1 MAFSQLMSGEK
12 ITPYL
17 VKLVVDTDADIAEL
31 PTHYAPGSTV
41 RVVASANV
49 YMLNTKKEWIIQP
62 TSGSGGSGGSTTVV
76 VEGSLA
82 TEEDIDNLFN

>member
-1 MAFSQLMSGEK
+1 MAFSQLMSGDK

-17 VKLVVDTDADIAEL
+17 VKLVVDTDSDIAAL
-31 PTHYAPGSTV
+31 PTHYAPGSMA

-49 YMLNTKKEWIIQP
+49 YMLNTKKEWVIQP
-62 TSGSGGSGGSTTVV
+62 TSGSGGGGGSSTVV

-82 TEEDIDNLFN
+82 ITEDIDNLFK